1 MMLVVTVTQQ
11 RSGSKF
17 LGSMLRE
24 QLGLVM
30 LGEVF
35 NPDSLVPYSF
45 RQFISARGIERV
57 FRDGTEATLDQY
69 FEGLSH
75 LGGVQQLDVMF
86 NQLEW
91 PTIGWNPFAYE
102 FLYGYLRTHD
112 AVVLELARNPLDVFL
127 SEKTLQISG
136 TPHVFHHDGN
146 PKSACDIASER
157 LEGRRTRLDPAE
169 YAAFTETLSIRRQR
183 LHQAFS
189 GYRFFARIEYESLS
203 SSISIDATI
212 VDLIRDA
219 AKHHGIPR
227 RPDGSLITKAVPMRV
242 PPEYDRLFENV
253 EDLRLIDRNA
263 TKQR

>member
-17 LGSMLRE
+17 LGSILRE

-35 NPDSLVPYSF
+35 NPDSVVPYSF
-45 RQFISARGIERV
+45 RQYISATGLERV

-91 PTIGWNPFAYE
+91 PAMGWNPFAYE
-102 FLYGYLRTHD
+102 FLYGYLRTRD
-112 AVVLELARNPLDVFL
+112 AVVLELVRNPLDVFL

-136 TPHVFHHDGN
+136 TPHVFHHNGS

-157 LEGRRTRLDPAE
+157 LEGRRMHLDPAE
-169 YAAFTETLSIRRQR
+169 YAAFVEILRIRRQR
-183 LHQAFS
+183 LRQAFS
-189 GYRFFARIEYESLS
+189 GYRFFAEIDYESLS
-203 SSISIDATI
+203 RSMAIDTTI
-212 VDLIRDA
+212 VDLIRGA
-219 AKHHGIPR
+219 AEHHDIPR
-227 RPDGSLITKAVPMRV
+227 RPDGSLVTKAAPMRV

-253 EDLRLIDRNA
+253 EDLRLIDRTVA
-263 TKQR
+263 R